1 MTTFFLNLVFF
12 CEKLGYPNLRTFM
25 GCVMF
30 LLYIPLRICFS
41 PLVVYS
47 LYAFWADFR
56 RLPALYLSRAARV
69 GVPGTR
75 VVAARER
82 LGAGPRRSCGTP
94 GSARERTAP
103 GRVAAP
109 PRGADSSGGA
119 ATAGGRAR
127 SRGGALSE
135 SRGDAAGHRL
145 RAGGSWS

>member
-69 GVPGTR
+69 GSGDARRRGARAFGCGSPT
-75 VVAARER
+75 VVWDVGVRARAD
-82 LGAGPRRSCGTP
+82 GAGASR
-94 GSARERTAP
+94 
-103 GRVAAP
+103 AA
-109 PRGADSSGGA
+109 
-119 ATAGGRAR
+119 
-127 SRGGALSE
+127 
-135 SRGDAAGHRL
+135 AAGR
-145 RAGGSWS
+145 G